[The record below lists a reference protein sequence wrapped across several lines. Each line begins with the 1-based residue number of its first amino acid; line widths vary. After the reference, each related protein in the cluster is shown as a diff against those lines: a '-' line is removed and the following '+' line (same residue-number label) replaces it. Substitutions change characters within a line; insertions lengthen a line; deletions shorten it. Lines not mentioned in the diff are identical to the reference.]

1 MTSVANAPPF
11 ADNPSWANRQIA
23 SAWETFVATGK
34 FTGITPRPVIAES
47 WTRCRSLG
55 ISPRTQRAPTQ
66 ISVDEIEAVLAE
78 AALGRAGRE
87 VLDGYVRMVEGSGHV
102 IVLADTAGRILYSVG
117 LKGTR
122 DQLERINFF
131 PGGLWVEEAVGP
143 NGVGT
148 PLALGRP
155 EVVFGTEHYCEGWQP
170 WVCYGSPVR
179 NPQTGESMGV
189 VDITGPAR
197 NAHIETLAL
206 TVAIAQAVEHKLHIT
221 DLMVRDSL
229 RSRFRDIERRWPNEG
244 LLLVSENGRVLDAN
258 SEALRR
264 LDCNLTVIR
273 DRDVAEL
280 NDALSEIIR
289 SDPASGT
296 DAPLSEQELAVPS
309 GLLRVRAERVDHNG
323 ARAGTVVIV
332 SKTASRTPMAAPRRG
347 IPSARYTFSD
357 LIGRSAVFQQ
367 TVQLARMAARDR
379 RENPVLIS
387 GESGTG
393 KELLAHAIHATSR
406 RATGPFIVINCGAMP
421 PDLAESEL
429 FGYAGGAFTGAQRG
443 GALGKFEAADGGTL
457 FMDEVDSLP
466 LAIQAKFLRAL
477 EEKTIV
483 RVGSVESVAV
493 DVRVI
498 AAASSVLREQ
508 AGCGGF
514 RSDLFHRLSVIEIP
528 LPPLRDRIEDIEP
541 LASLFLAEACKE
553 AGRAPLQL
561 SPEVLQSLLSY
572 PWPGNIREL
581 RNLCA
586 RWVLT
591 VDGDTVE
598 VAHVPRHV
606 GSRALMGPEGVAE
619 GQHGGLRAI
628 EEDLMRR
635 TLAECHGSIS
645 ATARR
650 LGVDRS
656 TIYRRLRPSRKD

>member
-1 MTSVANAPPF
+1 MSSVANTPPF

-23 SAWETFVATGK
+23 SAWESFVATGK
-34 FTGITPRPVIAES
+34 FRGITPRPVIAER
-47 WTRCRSLG
+47 WTRCRTLG
-55 ISPRTQRAPTQ
+55 ISPHAQKAPSQ
-66 ISVDEIEAVLAE
+66 ISVDEIEAILAE

-87 VLDGYVRMVEGSGHV
+87 VLDGYARMVEGSGHV
-102 IVLADTAGRILYSVG
+102 IVLADAGGRILYSVG

-131 PGGLWVEEAVGP
+131 PGGLWVEDVVGP

-155 EVVFGTEHYCEGWQP
+155 EVVFGREHYCEGWQP

-179 NPQTGESMGV
+179 HPQTGETMGV

-206 TVAIAQAVEHKLHIT
+206 TAAIAQAIEQRLQIT
-221 DLMVRDSL
+221 ELVVRDTL

-244 LLLVSENGRVLDAN
+244 LLLVSEKGRVLDAN

-280 NDALSEIIR
+280 NDALSGIIR
-289 SDPASGT
+289 SEHARG
-296 DAPLSEQELAVPS
+296 SEGPGSEEELAVPS
-309 GLLRVRAERVDHNG
+309 GLLRVRTERIDHNG

-332 SKTASRTPMAAPRRG
+332 SKAASRTPMPAPRRG
-347 IPSARYTFSD
+347 MPSARYTFSD
-357 LIGRSAVFQQ
+357 LIGQSPVFQQ

-406 RATGPFIVINCGAMP
+406 RATGPFIAINCAAMP

-429 FGYAGGAFTGAQRG
+429 FGYVGGAFTGAQRG
-443 GALGKFEAADGGTL
+443 GALGKFEAAVGGTL

-466 LAIQAKFLRAL
+466 LGVQAKFLRTL

-483 RVGSVESVAV
+483 RVASVESVAV

-498 AAASSVLREQ
+498 AASSSVLRER
-508 AGCGGF
+508 ANRGGF
-514 RSDLFHRLSVIEIP
+514 RSDLFHRLSVIEIAM
-528 LPPLRDRIEDIEP
+528 PPLRDRIEDIEP
-541 LASLFLAEACKE
+541 LISLFLAEACQE
-553 AGRAPLQL
+553 AGRPPLQL
-561 SPEVLQSLLSY
+561 SPEVVQSLLSY
-572 PWPGNIREL
+572 PWPGNVREL

-591 VDGDTVE
+591 VEGDTVE
-598 VAHVPRHV
+598 VAHLPRHV
-606 GSRALMGPEGVAE
+606 SSHAPTAPQEIAE
-619 GQHGGLRAI
+619 GQHLGLRAI
-628 EEDLMRR
+628 EEELMRK

-645 ATARR
+645 ETARR

-656 TIYRRLRPSRKD
+656 TIYRRLRPLRKD